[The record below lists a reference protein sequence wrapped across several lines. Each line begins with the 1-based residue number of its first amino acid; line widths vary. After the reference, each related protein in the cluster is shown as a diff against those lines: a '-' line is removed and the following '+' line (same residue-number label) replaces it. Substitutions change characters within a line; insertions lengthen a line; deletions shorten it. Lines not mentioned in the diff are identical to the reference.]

1 MFLNYCKA
9 AWRNMLKSRFY
20 AGINVFGLSVGIAFT
35 LLIAAYVWGEWQ
47 VNRHLKNAGHQY
59 IIRNLWK
66 GQVNGSITTFGP
78 LARALKE
85 NYPALVAN
93 YYRWDGITTN
103 VSTGSKAFREGIQ
116 IGDSTLLNMY
126 GFKLV
131 YGNASTALKAPFTVV
146 ITTDR
151 AIKYFGRA
159 DVTGQTISIENMS
172 GGRHDFLVTG
182 VMEMPSKNSVTNI
195 NESNNNGVYVSDMN
209 LGFFGRDMTWQNT
222 AIVSYLEL
230 REGVS
235 AKDLE
240 RPIARLVQLNAQPQ
254 DVQVYKPYLT
264 PLKEYYLEYNNGF
277 VKKTLFVLSF
287 IAVFILMMAVIN
299 FINMSVSRSSSRL
312 REIGVRKAL
321 GGSKQQLIVQFITE
335 SVVMVFFATMIAL
348 VVYSVTRELFAG
360 IVGRALPGL
369 FRFPAWFALF
379 IPFLVVAL
387 GFLAGVYPAFV
398 LSSVRS
404 VESLKGKLSSV
415 RDKVWLRKS
424 LVTFQFAVAIIAFAG
439 AVIISRQTDLFFSK
453 SLGYNKDFVV
463 SAQVPRNWTKAGVE
477 KMETIRNQFAA
488 MPGVSG
494 VSLSFEIPNGYNI
507 GGAPVYRLGEDSTRA
522 IDASFLETDENY
534 LSVYQIPVKA
544 GAFFDD
550 GNADSAK
557 IVVNETALQQL
568 GWKNEND
575 AIGQQVRVSGDPT
588 IFTVKG
594 VIRDFHFGSMQGKI
608 DPAVFFPVRFS
619 PVYRYLSFK
628 IQPQHISSTLNG
640 LQGKWAALMPGA
652 AFEYR
657 FMDETLTS
665 IYQSELQFK
674 KAAYT
679 ATLLAMIIVLL
690 GVFGLVTL
698 NIRKRTKEI
707 GIRKVLGS
715 SVLDIIVLFT
725 REFVWMLLMAGI
737 IACPLAYMIM
747 HSWLQGYAY
756 RVSIGPLPF
765 IAVAGFLALVTILLI
780 AAQTMKA
787 ALENPVK
794 SLRTE

>member
-1 MFLNYCKA
+1 
-9 AWRNMLKSRFY
+9 MLKSRFY

-544 GAFFDD
+544 GAFFDG

>member
-1 MFLNYCKA
+1 M
-9 AWRNMLKSRFY
+9 KSRFY